1 MWMGRSGFRR
11 IPTPITNP
19 QPWRAC
25 LPDMRDDRRHGPVKQ
40 QDQRPAGASDRDR
53 ILHCSAL
60 RRLAG
65 VTQVVAPE
73 EGHVFHNRL
82 THSMKVGQIGRRL
95 AEHVRAQFPDIVEA
109 RGGVDPEVVEAA
121 GFAHD
126 LGHPP
131 FGHVTEKELNKLC
144 QRERL
149 FAGYEGNA
157 QSFRILTKLAVR
169 SVNYT
174 GLNLCKATLNAVL
187 KYPWLHS
194 TTGDHS
200 KKWGAY
206 PEEEQD
212 FKFAREGLGAG
223 ELTLEAELMNF
234 ADDVAYSI
242 HDAEDF
248 YRAGLIPMELLVSGS
263 VEIDRVIER
272 IVKRTGHSQS
282 ELQLAWDSAAPFAIE
297 DRYLGTSAQRAALR
311 EWTSQM
317 IQRYVQAVKFDAQN
331 RLSVHTKI
339 RREIEVLKGL
349 TWEYVIESPMLATQQ
364 MGHRK
369 VINGLFDAYLDA
381 SVNHTS
387 VLPPRFRD
395 YLQREQL
402 HDQIYDSLTPDQRR
416 VRTVADIIASMTDI
430 EALRMYR
437 RLHGFLPGSLSDA
450 QLM

>member
-1 MWMGRSGFRR
+1 M
-11 IPTPITNP
+11 
-19 QPWRAC
+19 
-25 LPDMRDDRRHGPVKQ
+25 
-40 QDQRPAGASDRDR
+40 
-53 ILHCSAL
+53 
-60 RRLAG
+60 
-65 VTQVVAPE
+65 
-73 EGHVFHNRL
+73 
-82 THSMKVGQIGRRL
+82 
-95 AEHVRAQFPDIVEA
+95 FPDVVEA

-131 FGHVTEKELNKLC
+131 FGHVTEKELNKRC
-144 QRERL
+144 QVAGL

-169 SVNYT
+169 STNFP
-174 GLNLCKATLNAVL
+174 GLNLSRATLNAVL
-187 KYPWLHS
+187 KYPWMYS
-194 TTGDHS
+194 TTGNRS

-206 PEEEQD
+206 PEEEED
-212 FKFAREGLGAG
+212 FMFAREGLDEG
-223 ELTLEAELMNF
+223 EPTLEAELMNY

-248 YRAGLIPMELLVSGS
+248 YRAGLIPMEILVSGS
-263 VEIDRVIER
+263 AEIDRVIDR
-272 IVKRTGHSQS
+272 IVKRSTISQSGPQYSQS

-297 DRYLGTSAQRAALR
+297 SHYTGTSAQRAALR

-317 IQRYVQAVKFDAQN
+317 IQRYVQAVNFDHQN
-331 RLSVHTKI
+331 RLRVHNKI
-339 RREIEVLKGL
+339 KHEIDVLKGL

-381 SVNHTS
+381 SRDHIS
-387 VLPPRFRD
+387 ALPPRFRD
-395 YLQREQL
+395 YGQRTPL
-402 HDQIYDSLTPDQRR
+402 NDQIYRSLSDDQRR
-416 VRTVADIIASMTDI
+416 VRMVADVISSMTDV

-450 QLM
+450 HPM

>member
-1 MWMGRSGFRR
+1 
-11 IPTPITNP
+11 
-19 QPWRAC
+19 
-25 LPDMRDDRRHGPVKQ
+25 MRDERRHGPVKRD
-40 QDQRPAGASDRDR
+40 DQRPAGASDRDR

-95 AEHVRAQFPDIVEA
+95 AEYVRTKFSDAVEQL
-109 RGGVDPEVVEAA
+109 GGIDPEVVEAA

-131 FGHVTEKELNKLC
+131 FGHVTEKELHALC
-144 QRERL
+144 RKAGL
-149 FAGYEGNA
+149 DVGYEGNA

-169 SVNYT
+169 SATYP
-174 GLNLCKATLNAVL
+174 GLNLSRATLNAVL
-187 KYPWLHS
+187 KYPWMREPV
-194 TTGDHS
+194 GDHS

-206 PEEEQD
+206 PEEEDD
-212 FKFAREGLGAG
+212 FKFARKDVTSGRS
-223 ELTLEAELMNF
+223 LEAELMNF

-248 YRAGLIPMELLVSGS
+248 YRAGLIPMEILVNGS
-263 VEIDRVIER
+263 NEFERVIER
-272 IVKRTGHSQS
+272 VVRGSTWNQT
-282 ELQLAWDSAAPFAIE
+282 ELTLAWGSAAPFAIE
-297 DRYLGTSAQRAALR
+297 NRYLGTAAQRAALR
-311 EWTSQM
+311 EWTSKM
-317 IQRYVQAVKFDAQN
+317 IQRYVQSVQIDAGATACFQVPEN
-331 RLSVHTKI
+331 I
-339 RREIEVLKGL
+339 QQEIKLLKAL

-369 VINGLFDAYLDA
+369 VISSLFDAYLDA
-381 SVNHTS
+381 SKNHRS

-395 YLQREQL
+395 YLEGDMADR
-402 HDQIYDSLTPDQRR
+402 IYGSLNDDQRR
-416 VRTVADIIASMTDI
+416 VRTVADIIANMTDT

-450 QLM
+450 SPM